1 MLPVRIRAA
10 IFGTCFRTL
19 VLLACA
25 IAASPAAHAQE
36 PSWTLVG
43 PAFSASAED
52 IQKAAAAVPAEKYM
66 NATVLFERDAYALDM
81 QGRVTYRHSMVY
93 RIETQS
99 GIEGWSETEARW
111 EPWYQNEPEIRAR
124 VIGADGKVSPL
135 DPKTVTDGPANEN
148 DEDTYTDARVRK
160 APLPGLA
167 VGAIVE
173 EETTT
178 ADKLPFFSG
187 GGIYRDSFS
196 RGVPII
202 HSELLIDAGKEFHLQ
217 YRVHLMPAVK
227 VSDES
232 QDGVRH
238 LRFVQEYLSAHEN
251 SDIDL
256 ATHNF
261 TGPLI
266 EFSTGGSW
274 ASVASAYRELAEAH
288 IDAEKVKPLLPTVP
302 AGADRMATIQLL
314 VARLHKDIR
323 YTGIEFGEASLQPAT
338 AAEIIKRHYGDCKDK
353 AALLVAMLR
362 ASGIPASLALLD
374 TGPGADVTPELPGMN
389 EFDHAIVYVPAD
401 GGGDP
406 LWIDATAEYG
416 QVGTLPSM
424 DEGRLALII
433 AEGTTTL
440 TLTPTPKPEEDLLT
454 ELRDVAMA
462 EYGPAHI
469 SETSLTHGEIDAS
482 YREDFGGAETRE
494 KKANMEKYAKDEYLA
509 KTLASVEHGDGR
521 DLTKPFVLKLDMKE
535 AKRGNTLMDD
545 AAVAIPF
552 SEIFSR
558 LPEWF
563 KTDPKV
569 EGEKLTPQQEENRK
583 RAVQARTN
591 EYDVHPFATEW
602 RYTIMAP
609 EGFVLRA
616 LPDNKSTE
624 MGPAKLTQ
632 HYEADSG
639 GVIRAV
645 FRFDTGKPHYT
656 VDEALA
662 LRDAVLAAYKQD
674 MILVLFDQ
682 AGAKLLAAGKIREGL
697 AADRALIEQHPAEA
711 LHHAQIGNAFLH
723 AGMGDKARQEAQ
735 QAVKLNPK
743 SAVGFKALGWICQ
756 FNEIGVE
763 RARGFD
769 WDCAASAYKKALEI
783 DPDDSDTAIN
793 LAVLDEFDGD
803 GERYSAK
810 AHLADAIRGY
820 RAVKQSDKSVGDQ
833 YDDNILFDLLYSG
846 QYKELLDEL
855 AKLPSSVTRRALA
868 ISATVAMQGGAKG
881 VAAGIDRADH
891 LAAGA
896 EDRTSA
902 LASAGTQLLHLR
914 LYPEA
919 TGILSA
925 GVEGQSNSAAV
936 AQQIAVFRDLKPWKD
951 EYLPASDPR
960 AVVQRSF
967 MTVLTAA
974 FNEKTAA
981 EVLTRHAYGSD
992 EEWRRNLDK
1001 VNENNG
1007 MLHALATQS
1016 GMPASVLLDVMA
1028 GNLKLTVDGDDE
1040 TGHRVSMQSLGS
1052 NTQQFFVTKEDGAY
1066 KIVTDGNTPSESG
1079 NEVLYLLHAGRER
1092 EARSLLDW
1100 ARDRMHKGGGDDPL
1114 SGPLLP
1120 RFWTVGDAG
1129 DATAMQLAAASLVA
1143 SNDGVKDLLPLLR
1156 AKWEKASS
1164 EDARL
1169 NLALVLASG
1178 YLHTEDAG
1186 DLKTVSAE
1194 VLKKYPDSYVAIGFA
1209 GSADGMLKDW
1219 KDSSEMI
1226 ESRLA
1231 KHPDDENLLRLKIQ
1245 FAQEQS
1251 DFALARAT
1259 EQTLIDKGKGTAGD
1273 YNNVAWLALFDDK
1286 VDTDTVKSAQ
1296 QAAMLTKDST
1306 FAELHTLACIYAYEG
1321 KSLEAR
1327 DVLLKA
1333 MTVENLSEPNA
1344 AVWYGFGSI
1353 YEQYGVNDAAIA
1365 AYKKV
1370 ARPAG
1375 RIGTT
1380 STYSLAQARLK
1391 ALGVL
1396 ANQSSTR

>member
-1 MLPVRIRAA
+1 MLSYKFRVPV
-10 IFGTCFRTL
+10 FGLCLQIPLFLASVFAGPL
-19 VLLACA
+19 V
-25 IAASPAAHAQE
+25 AHAQE
-36 PSWTLVG
+36 PSWSLVG
-43 PAFSASAED
+43 PAFSASVEE

-66 NATVLFERDAYALDM
+66 EATVLFERDAYTLDM

-99 GIEGWSETEARW
+99 GIEGWSETDARW

-135 DPKTVTDGPANEN
+135 DPKTVTDGPANED
-148 DEDTYTDARVRK
+148 DEDTYTDARERK

-178 ADKLPFFSG
+178 TDKLPFFAG
-187 GGIYRDSFS
+187 GGIYRDSFLRS
-196 RGVPII
+196 VPII
-202 HSELLIDAGKEFHLQ
+202 HSELLIDVGKEFNLQ

-227 VSDES
+227 ISDES

-238 LRFVQEYLSAHEN
+238 LRFVQEYLSAHDN

-266 EFSTGGSW
+266 EFSTGTSW
-274 ASVASAYRELAEAH
+274 ASVASAYRELSEAH
-288 IDAEKVKPLLPTVP
+288 IDPEKVKTLLPAVP
-302 AGADRMATIQLL
+302 AGADRVATVQLL

-338 AAEIIKRHYGDCKDK
+338 ATEIIKRHYGDCKDK

-374 TGPGADVTPELPGMN
+374 TGPGIDVTPELPGMN
-389 EFDHAIVYVPAD
+389 EFDHAIVYVPAA

-433 AEGTTTL
+433 AEGTTAL
-440 TLTPTPKPEEDLLT
+440 TLTPTPKPEDDLLT
-454 ELRDVAMA
+454 ELRDVTMA
-462 EYGPAHI
+462 GYGSAHI

-494 KKANMEKYAKDEYLA
+494 KKVNMEKYAKDEYLA
-509 KTLASVEHGDGR
+509 KALASVDHGDGR

-535 AKRGNTLMDD
+535 AKRGNTMMDD

-552 SEIFSR
+552 SEIFGR

-569 EGEKLTPQQEENRK
+569 EGEKQTPQQEENRR
-583 RAVQARTN
+583 RAVQARTS

-602 RYTIMAP
+602 RYTITPPA
-609 EGFVLRA
+609 GFVLRA
-616 LPDNKSTE
+616 LPDDKSTD

-632 HYEADSG
+632 HYEADSA
-639 GVIRAV
+639 GVIKAV
-645 FRFDTGKPHYT
+645 FHFDTGKPHYT

-682 AGAKLLAAGKIREGL
+682 AGAKLLAAGKTREAL
-697 AADRALIEQHPAEA
+697 AADRALIEQHPMEA
-711 LHHAQIGNAFLH
+711 LHHAQIGYAFLH
-723 AGMGDKARQEAQ
+723 AGLGDKARQEAH
-735 QAVKLNPK
+735 QAVKLDPK
-743 SAVGFKALGWICQ
+743 SAVGYKALGWICQ
-756 FNEIGVE
+756 FNEIGVQ

-783 DPDDSDTAIN
+783 DPDDSDTAVN
-793 LAVLDEFDGD
+793 LAVLDEFDRD
-803 GERYSAK
+803 GERYSAN
-810 AHLADAIRGY
+810 AHLTDAIRSY
-820 RAVKQSDKSVGDQ
+820 RELKQKDKSVGDQ

-846 QYKELLDEL
+846 QYKELLDEV
-855 AKLPSSVTRRALA
+855 AKLPSSVTRQALA

-881 VAAGIDRADH
+881 IAAGIDRADH

-914 LYPEA
+914 MYPEA
-919 TGILSA
+919 AGILSA

-960 AVVQRSF
+960 AVVQRMF
-967 MTVLTAA
+967 MTVVTAG
-974 FNEKTAA
+974 FNEKIAA

-992 EEWRRNLDK
+992 EEWRRNLEK
-1001 VNENNG
+1001 VTENNG
-1007 MLHALATQS
+1007 MLHAFAAQS
-1016 GMPASVLLDVMA
+1016 GLPASVLLDVIA
-1028 GNLKLTVDGDDE
+1028 GNLKLTVEGDDE
-1040 TGHRVSMQSLGS
+1040 TGHRISMQSLGS
-1052 NTQQFFVTKEDGAY
+1052 NTQRFFVTKEDGAY
-1066 KIVTDGNTPSESG
+1066 KIVTDGTTLSESG

-1100 ARDRMHKGGGDDPL
+1100 TRDRMHKGGGDDPL

-1120 RFWTVGDAG
+1120 RFWSVGDQG
-1129 DATAMQLAAASLVA
+1129 DAAAMQLAAASLVA
-1143 SNDGVKDLLPLLR
+1143 SNDGVKELLPGLR
-1156 AKWEKASS
+1156 AGWEKAASD
-1164 EDARL
+1164 DARL
-1169 NLALVLASG
+1169 NLGLLLATG
-1178 YLHTEDAG
+1178 YMHAEDG
-1186 DLKTVSAE
+1186 EDLKTVSAE
-1194 VLKKYPDSYVAIGFA
+1194 ILKKYPDSYVAINFA
-1209 GSADGMLKDW
+1209 GSADGLLKDW
-1219 KDSSEMI
+1219 KDSSELI

-1231 KHPDDENLLRLKIQ
+1231 KHPDDENLLRIKIL
-1245 FAQEQS
+1245 FAEEKG

-1286 VDTDTVKSAQ
+1286 VDAGSVKSAQ
-1296 QAAMLTKDST
+1296 QATMLTKDST
-1306 FAELHTLACIYAYEG
+1306 FAELHTLACIYAHEG
-1321 KSLEAR
+1321 KSAEAR
-1327 DVLLKA
+1327 DMLLKA
-1333 MTVENLSEPNA
+1333 MTVENLTEPNA

-1370 ARPAG
+1370 ERPAG
-1375 RIGTT
+1375 RIGVT

-1391 ALGVL
+1391 ALGAA
-1396 ANQSSTR
+1396 ANQASAR

>member
-1 MLPVRIRAA
+1 MLSYK
-10 IFGTCFRTL
+10 FRTSAIGVCL
-19 VLLACA
+19 QIPLFLALSFA
-25 IAASPAAHAQE
+25 IPPLAHAQE

-66 NATVLFERDAYALDM
+66 DATVLFERDAYALDM

-93 RIETQS
+93 RIEAQS
-99 GIEGWSETEARW
+99 GVEGWSETEARW

-124 VIGADGKVSPL
+124 VIGADSKVSPL
-135 DPKTVTDGPANEN
+135 DPKTVTDGPANED
-148 DEDTYTDARVRK
+148 DEETYTDARVRK

-178 ADKLPFFSG
+178 SDKLPFFSG

-196 RGVPII
+196 RSVPII
-202 HSELLIDAGKEFHLQ
+202 HSELLIDVGKEFNLQ

-227 VSDES
+227 ISDES

-238 LRFVQEYLSAHEN
+238 LRFVQEYLSAHED
-251 SDIDL
+251 SDIEL

-261 TGPLI
+261 TAPLI
-266 EFSTGGSW
+266 EFSTGASW
-274 ASVASAYRELAEAH
+274 ASVASAYRALAEAH
-288 IDAEKVKPLLPTVP
+288 IDPEKVKALLPAVP
-302 AGADRMATIQLL
+302 AGTDRMATIQLI

-353 AALLVAMLR
+353 AALLVAMLH

-374 TGPGADVTPELPGMN
+374 TGPGVDVTAELPGMN
-389 EFDHAIVYVPAD
+389 EFDHAIVYVPAA

-433 AEGTTTL
+433 AEGTTAL
-440 TLTPTPKPEEDLLT
+440 TLTPTPKPEDDLLT
-454 ELRDVAMA
+454 ELRDVTMA
-462 EYGPAHI
+462 EYGSAHI
-469 SETSLTHGEIDAS
+469 SETSLTHGDIDAS

-494 KKANMEKYAKDEYLA
+494 KKANMEKYAKNEYLA

-535 AKRGNTLMDD
+535 AKRGNTMMDD

-552 SEIFSR
+552 SEIFNR

-583 RAVQARTN
+583 RAVQARTT

-602 RYTIMAP
+602 HYTITPPA
-609 EGFVLRA
+609 GFQLRA
-616 LPDNKSTE
+616 LPEDKSTG

-632 HYEADSG
+632 HYEADSAG
-639 GVIRAV
+639 IIKAV
-645 FRFDTGKPHYT
+645 FHFDTGKPHYT

-682 AGAKLLAAGKIREGL
+682 AGSKLVAAGKIREAL
-697 AADRALIEQHPAEA
+697 AADRALIELHPAEA
-711 LHHAQIGNAFLH
+711 LHHAQIGYAFLH

-735 QAVKLNPK
+735 QATKLDPK
-743 SAVGFKALGWICQ
+743 SAVGFRALGWICQ
-756 FNEIGVE
+756 FNKIGVE

-783 DPDDSDTAIN
+783 DPDDSDTAVN
-793 LAVLDEFDGD
+793 LAVLDEFDRD
-803 GERYSAK
+803 GERYSAN
-810 AHLADAIRGY
+810 ANLADAIRGY
-820 RAVKQSDKSVGDQ
+820 RSVKQKDKSVGDQ

-846 QYKELLDEL
+846 QYKELLDEV
-855 AKLPSSVTRRALA
+855 AKLPSSVTRQALA

-914 LYPEA
+914 MYPEA

-951 EYLPASDPR
+951 DYLPASDPR
-960 AVVQRSF
+960 AVVQRMF
-967 MTVLTAA
+967 MTVVTAE

-992 EEWRRNLDK
+992 EEWRRNLEK
-1001 VNENNG
+1001 VNESNG

-1016 GMPASVLLDVMA
+1016 GLPASVLLDVIA
-1028 GNLKLTVDGDDE
+1028 GNLKLTVEGDDE
-1040 TGHRVSMQSLGS
+1040 TGHRISMQSLGS

-1066 KIVTDGNTPSESG
+1066 KIVSDGTTPSESG

-1100 ARDRMHKGGGDDPL
+1100 TRDRMHKGGGDDPL
-1114 SGPLLP
+1114 FGSLLP
-1120 RFWTVGDAG
+1120 RFWSVGDTG
-1129 DATAMQLAAASLVA
+1129 DAAAMQLAAASLVA
-1143 SNDGVKDLLPLLR
+1143 SNDGIKDLLPGLR
-1156 AKWEKASS
+1156 ASWEKATSD
-1164 EDARL
+1164 DARL
-1169 NLALVLASG
+1169 NLGLVLASG
-1178 YLHTEDAG
+1178 YLHVEDG
-1186 DLKTVSAE
+1186 EDLKTVSAE
-1194 VLKKYPDSYVAIGFA
+1194 ILKKYPDSYVAIAFA

-1219 KDSSEMI
+1219 KDSSELI

-1245 FAQEQS
+1245 FAEEKS
-1251 DFALARAT
+1251 DFALARTT

-1286 VDTDTVKSAQ
+1286 VDAGSVKSAQ
-1296 QAAMLTKDST
+1296 QATMLTKDST

-1321 KSLEAR
+1321 KSAEAR
-1327 DVLLKA
+1327 DMLLKA
-1333 MTVENLSEPNA
+1333 MTVDNLSEPNA
-1344 AVWYGFGSI
+1344 EVWYGFGSI
-1353 YEQYGVNDAAIA
+1353 YEQYGVNDAAVA

-1370 ARPAG
+1370 ERPAG

-1391 ALGVL
+1391 TLGAAATPASV
-1396 ANQSSTR
+1396 R